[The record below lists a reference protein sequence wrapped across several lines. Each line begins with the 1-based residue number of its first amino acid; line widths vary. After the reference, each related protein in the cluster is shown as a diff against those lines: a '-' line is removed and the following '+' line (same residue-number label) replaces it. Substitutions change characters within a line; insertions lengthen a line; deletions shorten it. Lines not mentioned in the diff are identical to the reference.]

1 MCQLGT
7 FGETFAHHQAQCIV
21 TISTRK
27 KTNKQTK
34 NNPKKDN
41 TVAIVLYML
50 IEGDHWRR
58 VSCKLIKLLSL
69 CLLVLW
75 FHFFFTLTGIRSQS
89 KPNDI
94 MGEVYRAMMS
104 LGYVSAILGDFLT
117 HSLDSTA
124 FSPTL
129 LSLSFLIS
137 LLPVFVVFCLFVVLL
152 FIS

>member
-1 MCQLGT
+1 MSLRRVISVLVGGAFEQLFCPDGRE
-7 FGETFAHHQAQCIV
+7 FEQANLQKFKCPGGGGA
-21 TISTRK
+21 RGG
-27 KTNKQTK
+27 
-34 NNPKKDN
+34 
-41 TVAIVLYML
+41 ML
-50 IEGDHWRR
+50 NFRIDRRIIEGDHWRR

-75 FHFFFTLTGIRSQS
+75 FDFFFTLTGIRSQS

-124 FSPTL
+124 FSPAL
-129 LSLSFLIS
+129 LSLSFLI
-137 LLPVFVVFCLFVVLL
+137 
-152 FIS
+152 IM